1 MSVFFPPP
9 LLLGSRVWTWG
20 YKDHG
25 PMDGPKI
32 DIAPNMGGTIVA
44 VEPAYFTMDIPLY
57 TVKWDNGQ
65 VSKHY
70 AKELC
75 CIGRFQ
81 DWRDFDAAVK
91 AIEVRPPVE
100 LTIGPMGGFRQVR
113 LTLTYDGTTDEVVIV
128 DRDVWKDTLEP
139 LVLQQNIPVTTIKLE
154 RKKPPS
160 KRRGNWR
167 C

>member
-1 MSVFFPPP
+1 
-9 LLLGSRVWTWG
+9 
-20 YKDHG
+20 
-25 PMDGPKI
+25 
-32 DIAPNMGGTIVA
+32 
-44 VEPAYFTMDIPLY
+44 
-57 TVKWDNGQ
+57 
-65 VSKHY
+65 
-70 AKELC
+70 
-75 CIGRFQ
+75 
-81 DWRDFDAAVK
+81 
-91 AIEVRPPVE
+91 
-100 LTIGPMGGFRQVR
+100 VR